1 MATDLS
7 NLTTEDINNLSVQ
20 QSLEGLALFREESKH
35 PMKLNEEFLLQ
46 IIKDNKDT
54 EIGKKYDF
62 ATITSIEEY
71 QKRLPV
77 TTYDDYAEYVLRMV
91 YNDEDN
97 LMTAYDVNLYCE
109 TNGTLGN
116 PKIMPMSEKAIEVHS
131 KYNTTMWTAL
141 NEISLDPIWK
151 KGRSLFLM
159 ECKMV
164 EMKKGKSYGALSSI
178 LIGKMKPVLEKITS
192 TPFEALFPTGGTDT
206 RYLQARFGLMASDI
220 TQISCTFLS
229 YAAEIMRY
237 IEKNWKMLVDDI
249 ETGKISDKVNIPD
262 DVRAKLLERLKPMP
276 ERAAELR
283 SAFEKGFDEP
293 FTRKIWKNLVTVS
306 GIGTGAFE
314 IYDKKLRERYV
325 DDKVKFFYPG
335 ISSTEALFSVPV
347 EMDSKDS
354 ALVPQ
359 SVFYE
364 FLPVDANDD
373 FSKIV
378 TMDKV
383 DVGKDYEIIMT
394 TLSGLYRYRM
404 RDCVRIMGKYNELPL
419 IRFQYRIDQMVDI
432 LDDHTT
438 ELALTKTATDT
449 AKELSFELVDFSV
462 FPDRDAMPPRYTY
475 LMEVGNIPD
484 GLTVE
489 TIRKKLNEKLCG
501 YNPDLKSYIDK
512 GLCAPV
518 ELHIEQDETY
528 MLYRDLMVMK
538 GRSSAQIKPVRIIIN
553 EFQRKFF
560 FGLIDKE
567 AES

>member
-1 MATDLS
+1 MDLS
-7 NLTTEDINNLSVQ
+7 KLTTEDINNLSTQ
-20 QSLEGLALFREESKH
+20 QGVKSLALFKEESKN
-35 PMKLNEEFLLQ
+35 PMKINKELLMQ
-46 IIKDNKDT
+46 IVQDNKDT

-62 ATITSIEEY
+62 ATITSIAEY
-71 QKRLPV
+71 QKRLPI

-91 YNDEDN
+91 YKNEEN
-97 LMTAYDVNLYCE
+97 LMTAYNVKLYCE

-116 PKIMPMSEKAIEVHS
+116 PKIMPISEKSIEAQS
-131 KYNTTMWTAL
+131 NYNTTIWYAL
-141 NEISLDPIWK
+141 MEEFLDPMWK

-159 ECKMV
+159 ECKTV

-178 LIGKMKPVLEKITS
+178 MIRDMKPILDKITS

-229 YAAEIMRY
+229 HATEIMRY
-237 IEKNWKMLVDDI
+237 IEKNWEILVDDI
-249 ETGKISDKVNIPD
+249 EKGEINEKINMPE
-262 DVRAKLLERLKPMP
+262 DVRTKLLKKIKPMP
-276 ERAAELR
+276 ERASELR
-283 SAFEKGFDEP
+283 SAFEEGFDEP
-293 FTRKIWKNLVTVS
+293 FTRKVWKNLVTIS

-335 ISSTEALFSVPV
+335 VSSTEALFSVPI
-347 EMDSKDS
+347 EMDCKDS
-354 ALVPQ
+354 ALVPK

-364 FLPVDANDD
+364 FLPIDANND

-383 DVGKDYEIIMT
+383 EVGKDYEIIMT

-449 AKELSFELVDFSV
+449 ATELGFELVDFSI

-475 LMEVGNIPD
+475 LMEIGNLPD

-489 TIRKKLNEKLCG
+489 MIRSRLNEKLCG
-501 YNPDLKSYIDK
+501 YNPDLKAYIDK

-518 ELHIEQDETY
+518 ELHIVQDETY
-528 MLYRDLMVMK
+528 MLYCDLMVMK
-538 GRSSAQIKPVRIIIN
+538 GRNSAQIKPVRIIIN

-560 FGLIDKE
+560 FGLIDTELEK
-567 AES
+567 